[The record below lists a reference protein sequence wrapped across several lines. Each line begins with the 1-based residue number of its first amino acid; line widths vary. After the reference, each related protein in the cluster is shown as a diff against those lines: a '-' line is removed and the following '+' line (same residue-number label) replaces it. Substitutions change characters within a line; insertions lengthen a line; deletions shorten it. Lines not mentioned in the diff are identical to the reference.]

1 MKYTCEKC
9 DYFTNNVTNYKK
21 HLTTKKH
28 LEKKDVVV
36 NLQQYKCD
44 ACDLNFNNRM
54 SLWRHKKKCN
64 ETGEQNVTMNIHE
77 YSVPNEK
84 VNNNFEL
91 VTQTIL
97 DNQEVLTGLM
107 KAIITI
113 VEQLKQPQVQSNS
126 NVLHENATMNNN
138 SHNTVLMM
146 LNTNHSHVMSMDTF
160 IKNMEV
166 SLERTLSALD
176 RDISELTKDIFMD
189 NLVGISPED
198 RPIHCSDAKRNTYYV
213 KWSEEWVKD
222 QGEKLVKAIQAIHK
236 LKINK
241 LMDWCK
247 EHLNE
252 IKNNDQIGQEYMTML
267 KNISGPEDEHE
278 IARIKSQTIKLIN
291 EIIPLKDIK

>member
-1 MKYTCEKC
+1 MEYSCEPCGYTTRIKA
-9 DYFTNNVTNYKK
+9 DHRR
-21 HLTTKKH
+21 HLETKKH
-28 LEKKDVVV
+28 KTNVQANEVESCV
-36 NLQQYKCD
+36 NVCTICAKEY
-44 ACDLNFNNRM
+44 ASRGG
-54 SLWRHKKKCN
+54 LWKHKKQIHSHAIEQDIVDDKINEVKNECN
-64 ETGEQNVTMNIHE
+64 EKI
-77 YSVPNEK
+77 
-84 VNNNFEL
+84 EL
-91 VTQTIL
+91 MTKMMTTI
-97 DNQEVLTGLM
+97 M
-107 KAIITI
+107 SI
-113 VEQLKQPQVQSNS
+113 VEQLKQPQAQITGDN
-126 NVLHENATMNNN
+126 NVNANNN
-138 SHNTVLMM
+138 NTTVLMM
-146 LNTNHSHVMSMDTF
+146 LNTNHSHVMSIDTF

-166 SLERTLSALD
+166 SLERTLSSLD

-189 NLVGISPED
+189 NLAGISPED

-213 KWSEEWVKD
+213 KGSEEWVKD

-247 EHLNE
+247 ENLNE